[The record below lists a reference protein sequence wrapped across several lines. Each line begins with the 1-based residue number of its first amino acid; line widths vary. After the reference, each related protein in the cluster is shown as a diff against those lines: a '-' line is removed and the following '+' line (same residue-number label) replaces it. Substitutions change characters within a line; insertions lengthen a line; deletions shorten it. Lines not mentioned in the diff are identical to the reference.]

1 MVVLSPKGSGE
12 IGKDVFFSDLYA
24 AATSTRFTGAILVR
38 APKEQAV
45 FFRGG
50 VPVHASGP
58 GFEGNH
64 LGDLLMKSGD
74 LTAEALNA
82 ALDKQER
89 AQGQRPLLGLL
100 LMADAGVQRDAIKR
114 AMIAQT
120 EARTL
125 SMFGIADG
133 TWQSGDGENARV
145 KEIGVPASSPS
156 LLLNGIKQHASD
168 DELRAMSDALLGR
181 AVQLVSGA
189 MPELG
194 FEEADKQVLR
204 YLEKPRKPDQL
215 ERAVNNRR
223 SVRAMLRVLSL
234 MDKLKLSSAAS
245 AIPLSKK
252 PSTSTQDIR
261 PTGDIRSTG
270 DLEMTPTPRSSVP
283 NTPTPP
289 PQKPRFDPALINE
302 ARALHA
308 ELENKTHFE
317 ILGVTEA
324 TNAAELRKAF
334 TALQKRFHP
343 DAFIGITDEE
353 VLQIV
358 RELSARMNEAYSTL
372 TNEKTRA
379 EYISLLGGRF
389 KGDARKQDRSR
400 DADVK
405 HQMGL
410 VMLKK
415 REYQKARELFNLAM
429 QFDPEQGEYKASMAW
444 AIFADPK
451 TERGE
456 ANAKAYALLLEALR
470 THPTSMV
477 HYYQGQV
484 LKARNQNDE
493 ALYHFKRSTE
503 LDPKNAEAAREF
515 RLISSRKGKS
525 KEPGGLLDKIFKR

>member
-1 MVVLSPKGSGE
+1 MVVLSPKNSGE

-24 AATSTRFTGAILVR
+24 AAIATRFTGAILVR
-38 APKEQAV
+38 APKDQAV

-50 VPVHASGP
+50 VPVHASGS

-64 LGDLLMKSGD
+64 LGELLLKNGD
-74 LTAEALNA
+74 VTADALNA

-100 LMADAGVQRDAIKR
+100 LMADAGVQRDALKR

-125 SMFGIADG
+125 SMFAIADG
-133 TWQSGDGENARV
+133 TWQSGDGENARI

-181 AVQLVSGA
+181 AVQVVSA
-189 MPELG
+189 SALPELG
-194 FEEADKQVLR
+194 FDEADRQVLR

-223 SVRAMLRVLSL
+223 TVRAMLRVLSL
-234 MDKLKLSSAAS
+234 MDKLKLGSATS
-245 AIPLSKK
+245 AIPISKK
-252 PSTSTQDIR
+252 SGGTQDIR
-261 PTGDIRSTG
+261 PTGDLAET
-270 DLEMTPTPRSSVP
+270 TPTPRSTVP
-283 NTPTPP
+283 ATPTPP
-289 PQKPRFDPALINE
+289 PKKERVDAALISE

-308 ELENKTHFE
+308 ELDNKTHFE

-324 TNAAELRKAF
+324 TNPAELRKAF
-334 TALQKRFHP
+334 TAMQKRFHP
-343 DAFIGITDEE
+343 DAFIGVTDEDL
-353 VLQIV
+353 LQVV

-379 EYISLLGGRF
+379 EYIALLGGRF

-415 REYQKARELFNLAM
+415 REYQKARELFNVAM

-456 ANAKAYALLLEALR
+456 ANAKAYALLLDALR
-470 THPTSMV
+470 THPTAMV

-493 ALYHFKRSTE
+493 ALYHFKRANE
-503 LDPKNAEAAREF
+503 LDPKNPEAAREF
-515 RLISSRKGKS
+515 RLMSSRKGKS
-525 KEPGGLLDKIFKR
+525 KESSGGLLDKIFKR